1 MPGRAAR
8 PHRHHPEG
16 SFSGEVRAGFRFPT
30 KFAASVP
37 GLGVRVWLSDLLF
50 GDSPC
55 YFMKILCVL
64 SKSTLRPNQVNFA
77 IHRLPLCDPSK
88 STLRSI
94 DFRFRHPPVLAPLI
108 ANRNPLIS

>member
-55 YFMKILCVL
+55 YIMKILCVL
-64 SKSTLRPNQVNFA
+64 SKSTLRSIQMNFA
-77 IHRLPLCDPSK
+77 FYRSPLCDLLTF
-88 STLRSI
+88 TLRSV